1 MATRR
6 EGLARRRAAMG
17 FSQESLAEYL
27 RIDRSTVSRWERG
40 TLCPQSWIQPRL
52 AHALKISTDRLEELL
67 HAAPSP
73 AVRTSD
79 QVSEAQR
86 ASHRVNLIS
95 VAHLRQQVHE
105 LDERYDQVPSTSLL
119 ADAGLVLGQIA
130 FFGHHAANSRTRLEL
145 REVEAE
151 AETLMGQLVWDA
163 SQRRDHVNARA
174 HFDKAI
180 DAAREIGNPA
190 AEGLALLRKSYIAL
204 YGEQDPGIGLALT
217 CQTADTTSNSSN
229 VLTGLARLHTAEAH
243 AMLGDLRAC
252 ELALSQ
258 ADACFARM
266 NEHDTAGFLFSP
278 SQFDRM
284 AGSCYLFLGDHR
296 RAQVILERTARN
308 IRRQN
313 KSRAI
318 VLGNLSLA
326 CLRQGDLDGA
336 AVALHEAID
345 VVEETRGGGGM
356 NIAFNAGKE
365 LRNWRTERVVVEV
378 YDRLLSL
385 MTAA

>member
-17 FSQESLAEYL
+17 FSQESLAEHL
-27 RIDRSTVSRWERG
+27 SIDRSTVSRWERG

-52 AHALKISTDRLEELL
+52 AQALKVSTDRLEELL

-73 AVRTSD
+73 AVPASD
-79 QVSEAQR
+79 RFSDALR
-86 ASHRVNLIS
+86 ASHRVNLIT

-119 ADAGLVLGQIA
+119 ADAGLALGQIA
-130 FFGHHAANSRTRLEL
+130 FFGERAVNGRTRLEL

-163 SQRRDHVNARA
+163 SQRRDHANARA
-174 HFDKAI
+174 HFDRAI
-180 DAAREIGNPA
+180 NAAREIGNPA

-204 YGEQDPGIGLALT
+204 YGERDPATGLALT
-217 CQTADTTSNSSN
+217 CQTADTTSNTSN
-229 VLTGLARLHTAEAH
+229 VLTGLAQLHTAEAH

-258 ADACFARM
+258 ADARFAKM
-266 NEHDTAGFLFSP
+266 NDHDIAGFLFSP
-278 SQFDRM
+278 SQFDRV

-296 RAQVILERTARN
+296 RAQAILEKTARG

-336 AVALHEAID
+336 TTALHEAID

-356 NIAFNAGKE
+356 NVVFDAGKE
-365 LRNWRTERVVVEV
+365 LRRWRTELVVGEV